1 MLDAWEIALDA
12 WALITGGWT
21 VDLPTDVMRVIIMG
35 TLSGFVSLNL
45 GPELLGNPSPLPSQG
60 TVKKVRRLRRK
71 TKRLRQTI
79 FLP

>member
-1 MLDAWEIALDA
+1 VLDAWEIALDA

-60 TVKKVRRLRRK
+60 TVRKVRRLRRK